1 MLEHMNLVILVGNAH
16 FFWVIQI
23 IVASIN
29 EKELLVDGIEPMTS
43 HRSGRSRPSPQ
54 FHSSPAA
61 LTLVFIDMFT
71 KVLQ

>member
-1 MLEHMNLVILVGNAH
+1 M
-16 FFWVIQI
+16 

-71 KVLQ
+71 KVLK